1 MFCSFRYL
9 QFNCIF
15 RLSQWQHRIL
25 RTGSPWRDFIPFIVA
40 LFHTHVVEKTW
51 TRVCDQKSSNI
62 WHFTKVWRLFW
73 FLYHLGCLLA
83 GILPFKKCLNLLM
96 NTTPTSEWHLSYY
109 DATPAPCLHL
119 SKIRH
124 MLSSFSAKQES
135 EAAPSFQ
142 GKLLFEQSFFD
153 AENHSS
159 TSCKSFEAVH
169 VGLLSWHAA

>member
-62 WHFTKVWRLFW
+62 WHFTKVWRLFR

-83 GILPFKKCLNLLM
+83 GILPFKKYLNLLM
-96 NTTPTSEWHLSYY
+96 NTTSTSEWHLSYY

-169 VGLLSWHAA
+169 VGLLYWHAA